1 MISINTNNGGLFAA
15 KAASQ
20 SQAAIDSAMQR
31 LSTGSRINNAKD
43 DAAGQAIAT
52 RLTAEIQGL
61 EIASRNVADGQS
73 LVDTAEGALQETHT
87 LLLRMRE
94 IGVQAANGTL
104 STSDN
109 QALDAEF
116 QQLVKEIDRIAQN
129 TTWAGAA
136 LLDGNAQDATA
147 FGTVVGGGDLNGDG
161 ATWDDKNTFT
171 FQAGVGNN
179 SGNDVFSVTIADASA
194 YDLGVY
200 DHAGTAATDKDVAT
214 TATNTINLLDQS
226 SAQSAITAV
235 DAAIATVSSE
245 RANLGAVSN
254 RMASTMANLDQIR
267 VNLTASKGRI
277 ADADFAAETANLA
290 KGQILQ
296 QAATAMLAQ
305 ANASKQQVL
314 TLIR

>member
-20 SQAAIDSAMQR
+20 SQATIDSAMQR

-136 LLDGNAQDATA
+136 LLNGNAAGAEDSTAT
-147 FGTVVGGGDLNGDG
+147 FS
-161 ATWDDKNTFT
+161 

-179 SGNDVFSVTIADASA
+179 SGADVFSVTVKNADSTTL
-194 YDLGVY
+194 DLYV
-200 DHAGTAATDKDVAT
+200 ATSATDD
-214 TATNTINLLDQS
+214 TNTIGLLSQS
-226 SAQSAITAV
+226 SAGSAITAV

>member
-20 SQAAIDSAMQR
+20 SQATIDSAMQR

-136 LLDGNAQDATA
+136 LL
-147 FGTVVGGGDLNGDG
+147 NGDAAG
-161 ATWDDKNTFT
+161 AEDSTATFS

-179 SGNDVFSVTIADASA
+179 SGNDVFSVTVKNADATTLDIFVA
-194 YDLGVY
+194 NATV
-200 DHAGTAATDKDVAT
+200 ATDNDV
-214 TATNTINLLDQS
+214 NLLSQT
-226 SAQSAITAV
+226 SAGSAITAV

>member
-136 LLDGNAQDATA
+136 LL
-147 FGTVVGGGDLNGDG
+147 NGDG
-161 ATWDDKNTFT
+161 GTVDTSETFS

-179 SGNDVFSVTIADASA
+179 SGADVFSVTVKNADSTTLDVFVANAS
-194 YDLGVY
+194 D
-200 DHAGTAATDKDVAT
+200 ATVNDV
-214 TATNTINLLDQS
+214 NLLSQT
-226 SAQSAITAV
+226 SAGSAITAV

>member
-129 TTWAGAA
+129 TTWAGEK
-136 LLDGNAQDATA
+136 LLDGNKAD
-147 FGTVVGGGDLNGDG
+147 GTGPND
-161 ATWDDKNTFT
+161 TFNDSST
-171 FQAGVGNN
+171 FSFQAGVGNN
-179 SGNDVFSVTIADASA
+179 SGADVFSVTVKNADSTTL
-194 YDLGVY
+194 DLYV
-200 DHAGTAATDKDVAT
+200 ATSATDD
-214 TATNTINLLDQS
+214 TNTIGLLSQT
-226 SAQSAITAV
+226 SAGSAITAV

>member
-20 SQAAIDSAMQR
+20 SQATIDSAMQR

-136 LLDGNAQDATA
+136 LL
-147 FGTVVGGGDLNGDG
+147 NGDAAG
-161 ATWDDKNTFT
+161 AEDSTATFS

-179 SGNDVFSVTIADASA
+179 SGNDVFSVTVKNADSTTLDVFVANA
-194 YDLGVY
+194 TV
-200 DHAGTAATDKDVAT
+200 ATDNDV
-214 TATNTINLLDQS
+214 NLLSQS
-226 SAQSAITAV
+226 SAGSAITAV

>member
-20 SQAAIDSAMQR
+20 SQATIDSAMQR

-109 QALDAEF
+109 EALDAEF

-129 TTWAGAA
+129 TTWAGEK
-136 LLDGNAQDATA
+136 LLDGNKAD
-147 FGTVVGGGDLNGDG
+147 GTGPND
-161 ATWDDKNTFT
+161 TFNDSST
-171 FQAGVGNN
+171 FSFQAGVGNN
-179 SGNDVFSVTIADASA
+179 SGADVFSVTVKNADATTLDI
-194 YDLGVY
+194 YVEQTVNGVTSNSV
-200 DHAGTAATDKDVAT
+200 G
-214 TATNTINLLDQS
+214 LLSQS
-226 SAQSAITAV
+226 SAQTAIGLV
-235 DAAIATVSSE
+235 DTAIATVSSE

>member
-129 TTWAGAA
+129 TTWAGTA
-136 LLDGNAQDATA
+136 LLNGNAAGAVDSTAT
-147 FGTVVGGGDLNGDG
+147 FS
-161 ATWDDKNTFT
+161 

-179 SGNDVFSVTIADASA
+179 SGADVFDVTVKNADSTTLDVFVANASDSTVNDV
-194 YDLGVY
+194 
-200 DHAGTAATDKDVAT
+200 
-214 TATNTINLLDQS
+214 NLLSQT
-226 SAQSAITAV
+226 SAGSAITAV
-235 DAAIATVSSE
+235 DTAIATVSSE

>member
-136 LLDGNAQDATA
+136 LLNGNATGDEDSTAT
-147 FGTVVGGGDLNGDG
+147 FS
-161 ATWDDKNTFT
+161 

-179 SGNDVFSVTIADASA
+179 SGADVFSVTIKDASA
-194 YDLGVY
+194 FDLGVRAY
-200 DHAGTAATDKDVAT
+200 
-214 TATNTINLLDQS
+214 TATGDTSSTTNLNQTEGPDPVTDDANYVTTNDVNLLSQS
-226 SAQSAITAV
+226 SAQTAIGLV
-235 DAAIATVSSE
+235 DTAIATVSSE

>member
-20 SQAAIDSAMQR
+20 SQATIDSAMQR

-136 LLDGNAQDATA
+136 LL
-147 FGTVVGGGDLNGDG
+147 NGDAAG
-161 ATWDDKNTFT
+161 AEDSTATFS

-179 SGNDVFSVTIADASA
+179 SGNDVFSVTVKNADATTLDVFVANSS
-194 YDLGVY
+194 D
-200 DHAGTAATDKDVAT
+200 ATVNDV
-214 TATNTINLLDQS
+214 NLLSQS
-226 SAQSAITAV
+226 SAGSAITAV

>member
-136 LLDGNAQDATA
+136 LL
-147 FGTVVGGGDLNGDG
+147 NGDG
-161 ATWDDKNTFT
+161 GTVDTSETFS

-179 SGNDVFSVTIADASA
+179 SGADVFSVTVKNADSTTLDVFVANAS
-194 YDLGVY
+194 D
-200 DHAGTAATDKDVAT
+200 ATVNDV
-214 TATNTINLLDQS
+214 NLLSQT
-226 SAQSAITAV
+226 SAGSAITAV

-277 ADADFAAETANLA
+277 ADSDFAAETANLA

>member
-20 SQAAIDSAMQR
+20 SQATIDSAMQR

-109 QALDAEF
+109 EALDAEF

-136 LLDGNAQDATA
+136 LL
-147 FGTVVGGGDLNGDG
+147 NGDG
-161 ATWDDKNTFT
+161 GTVDTSETFS

-179 SGNDVFSVTIADASA
+179 SGADVFDVTVKNADSTTL
-194 YDLGVY
+194 DVY
-200 DHAGTAATDKDVAT
+200 VATSATD
-214 TATNTINLLDQS
+214 ATNTVGLLSQS
-226 SAQSAITAV
+226 SAQTAIGLV
-235 DAAIATVSSE
+235 DTAIATVSSE

>member
-20 SQAAIDSAMQR
+20 SQATIDSAMQR

-136 LLDGNAQDATA
+136 LL
-147 FGTVVGGGDLNGDG
+147 NGDG
-161 ATWDDKNTFT
+161 GTVDTSETFS

-179 SGNDVFSVTIADASA
+179 SGADVFSVTVKNADATTLDIFVANST
-194 YDLGVY
+194 V
-200 DHAGTAATDKDVAT
+200 ATDNDV
-214 TATNTINLLDQS
+214 NLLSQT
-226 SAQSAITAV
+226 SAGSAITAV

-296 QAATAMLAQ
+296 QAATARLAQ

>member
-20 SQAAIDSAMQR
+20 SQATIDSAMQR

-136 LLDGNAQDATA
+136 LLNGDAT
-147 FGTVVGGGDLNGDG
+147 GTEDST
-161 ATWDDKNTFT
+161 ATFS

-179 SGNDVFSVTIADASA
+179 SGADVFDVTVKNADSTTLDIYDDSTTAGTNDV
-194 YDLGVY
+194 
-200 DHAGTAATDKDVAT
+200 
-214 TATNTINLLDQS
+214 NLLSQS
-226 SAQSAITAV
+226 SAQTAIGLV
-235 DAAIATVSSE
+235 DTAIATVSSE

>member
-20 SQAAIDSAMQR
+20 SQATIDSAMQR

-136 LLDGNAQDATA
+136 LLNGNATGDEDSTAT
-147 FGTVVGGGDLNGDG
+147 FS
-161 ATWDDKNTFT
+161 

-179 SGNDVFSVTIADASA
+179 SGADVFDVTVKNADSTTLDIYAEQTVGGVTSNSV
-194 YDLGVY
+194 G
-200 DHAGTAATDKDVAT
+200 
-214 TATNTINLLDQS
+214 LLSQS
-226 SAQSAITAV
+226 SAQTAIGLV
-235 DAAIATVSSE
+235 DTAIATVSSE

>member
-20 SQAAIDSAMQR
+20 SQATIDSAMQR

-136 LLDGNAQDATA
+136 LL
-147 FGTVVGGGDLNGDG
+147 NGDAAG
-161 ATWDDKNTFT
+161 AEDSTATFS

-179 SGNDVFSVTIADASA
+179 SGADVFDVTVKNADATTLDVFVANASDATVNDV
-194 YDLGVY
+194 
-200 DHAGTAATDKDVAT
+200 
-214 TATNTINLLDQS
+214 NLLSQT
-226 SAQSAITAV
+226 SAGSAITAV

>member
-20 SQAAIDSAMQR
+20 SQATIDSAMQR

-109 QALDAEF
+109 EALDAEF

-136 LLDGNAQDATA
+136 LLNGDAT
-147 FGTVVGGGDLNGDG
+147 GTEDST
-161 ATWDDKNTFT
+161 ATFS

-179 SGNDVFSVTIADASA
+179 SGADVFDVTVKNANATTLDVFVANATVATDNDV
-194 YDLGVY
+194 
-200 DHAGTAATDKDVAT
+200 
-214 TATNTINLLDQS
+214 NLLSQT
-226 SAQSAITAV
+226 SAGSAITAV

>member
-136 LLDGNAQDATA
+136 LL
-147 FGTVVGGGDLNGDG
+147 NGDAAG
-161 ATWDDKNTFT
+161 AEDSTATFS

-179 SGNDVFSVTIADASA
+179 SGADVFSVTVKNADSTTLDVFVANAS
-194 YDLGVY
+194 D
-200 DHAGTAATDKDVAT
+200 ATVNDV
-214 TATNTINLLDQS
+214 NLLSQT
-226 SAQSAITAV
+226 SAGSAITAV

>member
-20 SQAAIDSAMQR
+20 SQATIDSAMQR

-109 QALDAEF
+109 EALDAEF

-136 LLDGNAQDATA
+136 LLNGNATGDEDSTAT
-147 FGTVVGGGDLNGDG
+147 FS
-161 ATWDDKNTFT
+161 

-179 SGNDVFSVTIADASA
+179 SGADVFSVTVKNADSTTL
-194 YDLGVY
+194 DLYV
-200 DHAGTAATDKDVAT
+200 ATSATDD
-214 TATNTINLLDQS
+214 TNTIGLLSQT
-226 SAQSAITAV
+226 SAGSAITAV

>member
-20 SQAAIDSAMQR
+20 SQATIDSAMQR

-136 LLDGNAQDATA
+136 LL
-147 FGTVVGGGDLNGDG
+147 NGDAAG
-161 ATWDDKNTFT
+161 AEDSTATFS

-179 SGNDVFSVTIADASA
+179 SGADVFSVTVKNADSTTLDVFVASSS
-194 YDLGVY
+194 D
-200 DHAGTAATDKDVAT
+200 ATVNDV
-214 TATNTINLLDQS
+214 NLLSQT
-226 SAQSAITAV
+226 SAGSAITAV

>member
-20 SQAAIDSAMQR
+20 SQATIDSAMQR

-109 QALDAEF
+109 EALDAEF

-136 LLDGNAQDATA
+136 LLNGNATGDEDSTAT
-147 FGTVVGGGDLNGDG
+147 FS
-161 ATWDDKNTFT
+161 

-179 SGNDVFSVTIADASA
+179 SGADVFSVTVKNADATTLDIYVEKTVS
-194 YDLGVY
+194 GVTSNSV
-200 DHAGTAATDKDVAT
+200 G
-214 TATNTINLLDQS
+214 LLSQS
-226 SAQSAITAV
+226 SAQTAIGLV
-235 DAAIATVSSE
+235 DTAIATVSSE

-267 VNLTASKGRI
+267 VNLTASQGRI

>member
-20 SQAAIDSAMQR
+20 SQATIDSAMQR

-109 QALDAEF
+109 EALDAEF

-136 LLDGNAQDATA
+136 LL
-147 FGTVVGGGDLNGDG
+147 NGDG
-161 ATWDDKNTFT
+161 GTVDTSETFS

-179 SGNDVFSVTIADASA
+179 SGADVFSVTVKNADSTTL
-194 YDLGVY
+194 DLYV
-200 DHAGTAATDKDVAT
+200 ATSATDD
-214 TATNTINLLDQS
+214 TNTIGLLSQT
-226 SAQSAITAV
+226 SAGLAITAV

-277 ADADFAAETANLA
+277 EDADFAAETSNLSRV
-290 KGQILQ
+290 QVLQ
-296 QAATAMLAQ
+296 QASMAMLAQ
-305 ANASKQQVL
+305 ANASKQNIL
-314 TLIR
+314 TLFQ

>member
-20 SQAAIDSAMQR
+20 SQATIDSAMQR

-109 QALDAEF
+109 EALDAEF

-136 LLDGNAQDATA
+136 LLNGNATGDEDSTAT
-147 FGTVVGGGDLNGDG
+147 FS
-161 ATWDDKNTFT
+161 

-179 SGNDVFSVTIADASA
+179 SGADVFSVTVKNADATTLDI
-194 YDLGVY
+194 YVEQTVGGVTSNSV
-200 DHAGTAATDKDVAT
+200 G
-214 TATNTINLLDQS
+214 LLSQS
-226 SAQSAITAV
+226 SAQTAIGLV
-235 DAAIATVSSE
+235 DTAIATVSSE

>member
-20 SQAAIDSAMQR
+20 SQATIDSAMQR

-136 LLDGNAQDATA
+136 LL
-147 FGTVVGGGDLNGDG
+147 NGDG
-161 ATWDDKNTFT
+161 GTVDTSETFS

-179 SGNDVFSVTIADASA
+179 SGADVFDVTVKNADSTTLDVFVANASDATVNDV
-194 YDLGVY
+194 
-200 DHAGTAATDKDVAT
+200 
-214 TATNTINLLDQS
+214 NLLSQT
-226 SAQSAITAV
+226 SAGSAITAV

>member
-20 SQAAIDSAMQR
+20 SQATIDSAMQR

-129 TTWAGAA
+129 TTWAGAT
-136 LLDGNAQDATA
+136 L
-147 FGTVVGGGDLNGDG
+147 LNGDG
-161 ATWDDKNTFT
+161 GTVDTSETFS

-179 SGNDVFSVTIADASA
+179 SGADVFDVTVKNADSTTLDI
-194 YDLGVY
+194 YVEQTVGGV
-200 DHAGTAATDKDVAT
+200 TS
-214 TATNTINLLDQS
+214 NTVGLLSQS
-226 SAQSAITAV
+226 SAQTAIGLV
-235 DAAIATVSSE
+235 DTAIATVSSE

>member
-20 SQAAIDSAMQR
+20 SQATIDSAMQR

-147 FGTVVGGGDLNGDG
+147 FGTVV
-161 ATWDDKNTFT
+161 
-171 FQAGVGNN
+171 
-179 SGNDVFSVTIADASA
+179 
-194 YDLGVY
+194 
-200 DHAGTAATDKDVAT
+200 
-214 TATNTINLLDQS
+214 
-226 SAQSAITAV
+226 
-235 DAAIATVSSE
+235 
-245 RANLGAVSN
+245 AVSY
-254 RMASTMANLDQIR
+254 TH
-267 VNLTASKGRI
+267 
-277 ADADFAAETANLA
+277 
-290 KGQILQ
+290 
-296 QAATAMLAQ
+296 
-305 ANASKQQVL
+305 L
-314 TLIR
+314 TLPTSR

>member
-136 LLDGNAQDATA
+136 LLNGDAT
-147 FGTVVGGGDLNGDG
+147 G
-161 ATWDDKNTFT
+161 AEDSTATFS

-179 SGNDVFSVTIADASA
+179 SGADVFSVTVKNADATTLDIYVEQTVS
-194 YDLGVY
+194 GVTSNSV
-200 DHAGTAATDKDVAT
+200 G
-214 TATNTINLLDQS
+214 LLSQS
-226 SAQSAITAV
+226 SAQTAIGLV
-235 DAAIATVSSE
+235 DTAIATVSSE

>member
-20 SQAAIDSAMQR
+20 SQATIDSAMQR

-136 LLDGNAQDATA
+136 LLNGNATGDEDSTAT
-147 FGTVVGGGDLNGDG
+147 FS
-161 ATWDDKNTFT
+161 

-179 SGNDVFSVTIADASA
+179 SGADVFSVTVKNADATTLDVFVANAS
-194 YDLGVY
+194 D
-200 DHAGTAATDKDVAT
+200 ATVNDV
-214 TATNTINLLDQS
+214 NLLSQT
-226 SAQSAITAV
+226 SAGSAITAV

>member
-20 SQAAIDSAMQR
+20 SQATIDSAMQR

-136 LLDGNAQDATA
+136 LL
-147 FGTVVGGGDLNGDG
+147 NGDG
-161 ATWDDKNTFT
+161 GTVDTSETFS

-179 SGNDVFSVTIADASA
+179 SGADVFDVAVKNADATTLDI
-194 YDLGVY
+194 YVEQTNNGVTSNSV
-200 DHAGTAATDKDVAT
+200 G
-214 TATNTINLLDQS
+214 LLSQS
-226 SAQSAITAV
+226 SAQTAIGLV
-235 DAAIATVSSE
+235 DTAIATVSSE

>member
-20 SQAAIDSAMQR
+20 SQATIDSAMQR
-31 LSTGSRINNAKD
+31 LSTGSRINNARD
-43 DAAGQAIAT
+43 DAAGQAIST

-73 LVDTAEGALQETHT
+73 LIDTAEGALQETHT

-104 STSDN
+104 SSSDN
-109 QALDAEF
+109 EALDAEF

-129 TTWAGAA
+129 TTWAGTA
-136 LLDGNAQDATA
+136 L
-147 FGTVVGGGDLNGDG
+147 LNGDASG
-161 ATWDDKNTFT
+161 TVDSTVSLS

-179 SGNDVFSVTIADASA
+179 SGNDVFSVTIKNADATTLDIFA
-194 YDLGVY
+194 
-200 DHAGTAATDKDVAT
+200 ANANTATDNDV
-214 TATNTINLLDQS
+214 NLLTQS
-226 SAQSAITAV
+226 SSQTAIGIV
-235 DAAIATVSSE
+235 DTAIATVSSE

-254 RMASTMANLDQIR
+254 RMSSTMANLDQIR
-267 VNLTASKGRI
+267 VNLTASQGRI
-277 ADADFAAETANLA
+277 QDADFAAETSNLA

>member
-20 SQAAIDSAMQR
+20 SQATIDSAMQR

-109 QALDAEF
+109 EALDAEF

-136 LLDGNAQDATA
+136 LLNGNATGDEDSTAT
-147 FGTVVGGGDLNGDG
+147 FS
-161 ATWDDKNTFT
+161 

-179 SGNDVFSVTIADASA
+179 SGADVFSVTVKNADATTL
-194 YDLGVY
+194 DVY
-200 DHAGTAATDKDVAT
+200 VATSATD
-214 TATNTINLLDQS
+214 ATNTVGLLSQS
-226 SAQSAITAV
+226 SAQTAIGLV
-235 DAAIATVSSE
+235 DTAIATVSSE

>member
-20 SQAAIDSAMQR
+20 SQATIDSAMQR

-136 LLDGNAQDATA
+136 LL
-147 FGTVVGGGDLNGDG
+147 NGDAAG
-161 ATWDDKNTFT
+161 AEDSTATFS

-179 SGNDVFSVTIADASA
+179 SGADVFSVTVKNADATTLDIYVEQTVS
-194 YDLGVY
+194 GVTSNSV
-200 DHAGTAATDKDVAT
+200 G
-214 TATNTINLLDQS
+214 LLSQS
-226 SAQSAITAV
+226 SAQTAIGLV
-235 DAAIATVSSE
+235 DTAIATVSSE

>member
-20 SQAAIDSAMQR
+20 SQATIDSAMQR

-136 LLDGNAQDATA
+136 LL
-147 FGTVVGGGDLNGDG
+147 NGDG
-161 ATWDDKNTFT
+161 GTVDTSETFS

-179 SGNDVFSVTIADASA
+179 SGADVFDVTVKNADATTLDVFVANASDATVNDV
-194 YDLGVY
+194 
-200 DHAGTAATDKDVAT
+200 
-214 TATNTINLLDQS
+214 NLLSQT
-226 SAQSAITAV
+226 SAGSAITAV

>member
-20 SQAAIDSAMQR
+20 SQATIDSAMQR

-136 LLDGNAQDATA
+136 LL
-147 FGTVVGGGDLNGDG
+147 NGDAAG
-161 ATWDDKNTFT
+161 AEDSTATFS

-179 SGNDVFSVTIADASA
+179 SGADVFSVTVKNADSTTL
-194 YDLGVY
+194 DLYV
-200 DHAGTAATDKDVAT
+200 ATSATDD
-214 TATNTINLLDQS
+214 TNTIGLLSHS
-226 SAQSAITAV
+226 SAGSAITAV